1 MMVWFSGP
9 LKLRSCLDKMGAI
22 HLLLYGDDLQQLE
35 SIRGKVEY
43 RERSKGK
50 GVMYKI
56 ISSNRMA
63 SWSRE
68 G

>member
-1 MMVWFSGP
+1 LVQRAAEVEE
-9 LKLRSCLDKMGAI
+9 LRRLDKMKAI
-22 HLLLYGDDLQQLE
+22 HLLYGDNPQQLE
-35 SIRGKVEY
+35 SIRGGFEY

-56 ISSNRMA
+56 LSSNRMA